1 MFSTQLTTL
10 WRCVQLHGEPPLV
23 EGVRQ
28 RLEPFQYPTQIS
40 AMGFSLFSGPATS
53 CLSIR
58 YGML

>member
-10 WRCVQLHGEPPLV
+10 WRCVQVHGEPPLL

-28 RLEPFQYPTQIS
+28 RYETFQYPTEMLAMGVNLIS
-40 AMGFSLFSGPATS
+40 APATS